1 MSNKIINI
9 ILYITAVVALAVV
22 VVFFIKLGSIKPT
35 DNGGTDTLAT
45 DTEKLDKLSDLTGKQ
60 ETSPGPTDP
69 TSTDNPDATG
79 TPITSGDPASQG
91 VTSGPDTPTDID
103 NPSTALTPTDT
114 PTDIPATPDPTE
126 APDPTKAPDERGGN
140 VTVDVSKIDPAKPI
154 VALTFDDGPSA
165 NTASILETLSEYG
178 AHATFFMVGEN
189 VTAHPDRV
197 KMVYDAGCEIGNH
210 TVNHKNLNNLSK
222 DEIKKEIEDNQ
233 ADIIAALGVTISCPV
248 RPPYGNVNDNVRE
261 ACKHPMIN
269 WSVDTLDWKSRNA
282 DSVFEEVKKSTRDGS
297 IILMHDL
304 YGSTADAVKK
314 VVPWLVEQGYQICS
328 VSEMFAARGVALE
341 DGHVYNSVMN
351 AQKYLDSLNS
361 ET

>member
-22 VVFFIKLGSIKPT
+22 VVFFIKLGSIEPADK
-35 DNGGTDTLAT
+35 GKTDTAST
-45 DTEKLDKLSDLTGKQ
+45 DTENIDELSNLTGKQ
-60 ETSPGPTDP
+60 ETSPGPAKDTQDTTGTPTVSEDPATQAVTPDPATPTD
-69 TSTDNPDATG
+69 TDNPSSA
-79 TPITSGDPASQG
+79 
-91 VTSGPDTPTDID
+91 V
-103 NPSTALTPTDT
+103 TPTDT
-114 PTDIPATPDPTE
+114 PITSDLTVTPDPTV
-126 APDPTKAPDERGGN
+126 APEEKGSK

-165 NTASILETLSEYG
+165 NTASILETLNEYG

-197 KMVYDAGCEIGNH
+197 KMVYDAGCEVGNH
-210 TVNHKNLNNLSK
+210 TVNHKNLNNLTK
-222 DEIKKEIEDNQ
+222 KEIKKEIEDNQ
-233 ADIIAALGVTISCPV
+233 ADINAALGVTISCLV

-282 DSVFEEVKKSTRDGS
+282 DSVFEEVKKSTKDGS

-304 YGSTADAVKK
+304 YGSTAEAVKK

-328 VSEMFAARGVALE
+328 VSEMFAARGVTLE
-341 DGHVYNSVMN
+341 NGHVYNSVMN

>member
-22 VVFFIKLGSIKPT
+22 VVFFIKLGSIEPADK
-35 DNGGTDTLAT
+35 GKTDTAST
-45 DTEKLDKLSDLTGKQ
+45 DTENIDELSNLTGKQ
-60 ETSPGPTDP
+60 ETSPGPATDTQDTTGTP
-69 TSTDNPDATG
+69 TVSEDPATQAVTPDPATPTDTDNPSSA
-79 TPITSGDPASQG
+79 
-91 VTSGPDTPTDID
+91 V
-103 NPSTALTPTDT
+103 TPTDT
-114 PTDIPATPDPTE
+114 PITSDLTVTPDPTV
-126 APDPTKAPDERGGN
+126 APEEKGSK

-165 NTASILETLSEYG
+165 NTASILETLNEYG

-197 KMVYDAGCEIGNH
+197 KMVYDAGCEVGNH
-210 TVNHKNLNNLSK
+210 TVNHKNLNNLTK
-222 DEIKKEIEDNQ
+222 KEIKKEIEDNQ
-233 ADIIAALGVTISCPV
+233 ADINAALGVTISCLV

-282 DSVFEEVKKSTRDGS
+282 DSVFEEVKKSTKDGS

-304 YGSTADAVKK
+304 YGSTAEAVKK

-328 VSEMFAARGVALE
+328 VSEMFAARGVTLE
-341 DGHVYNSVMN
+341 NGHVYNSVMN

>member
-22 VVFFIKLGSIKPT
+22 VVFFIKLGSIEPADK
-35 DNGGTDTLAT
+35 GKTDTAST
-45 DTEKLDKLSDLTGKQ
+45 DTENIDELSTLTGKQ
-60 ETSPGPTDP
+60 ETSPGPATD
-69 TSTDNPDATG
+69 TPDTTG
-79 TPITSGDPASQG
+79 TPTVSEDPATQA
-91 VTSGPDTPTDID
+91 VTPGSITPTDTD
-103 NPSTALTPTDT
+103 NPSTVVTPTDT
-114 PTDIPATPDPTE
+114 PVTPEPTE
-126 APDPTKAPDERGGN
+126 APEEKGSK

-165 NTASILETLSEYG
+165 NTASILDTLNEYG

-197 KMVYDAGCEIGNH
+197 KMVYDAGCEVGNH
-210 TVNHKNLNNLSK
+210 TVNHKNLNNLTK
-222 DEIKKEIEDNQ
+222 KEIKKEIEDNQ
-233 ADIIAALGVTISCPV
+233 ADINAALGVTISCLV

-282 DSVFEEVKKSTRDGS
+282 DSVFEEVKKSTKDGS

-304 YGSTADAVKK
+304 YGSTAEAVKK

-328 VSEMFAARGVALE
+328 VSEMFAARGVTLE
-341 DGHVYNSVMN
+341 NGHVYNSVMN

>member
-22 VVFFIKLGSIKPT
+22 VVFFIKLGSIGPSDK
-35 DNGGTDTLAT
+35 DKKDTVSA
-45 DTEKLDKLSDLTGKQ
+45 DTEKIDELSNLTGKQ
-60 ETSPGPTDP
+60 ETTPGPAD
-69 TSTDNPDATG
+69 TDNPDTTG
-79 TPITSGDPASQG
+79 TPIVSEDPASQG
-91 VTSGPDTPTDID
+91 VTPDSATPTDID
-103 NPSTALTPTDT
+103 NPSTVVTPTDT
-114 PTDIPATPDPTE
+114 PITPEPTE
-126 APDPTKAPDERGGN
+126 APDLTETPDNKGSK

-197 KMVYDAGCEIGNH
+197 KLVYDAGCEVGNH

-222 DEIKKEIEDNQ
+222 EEIKKEIEDNQ
-233 ADIIAALGVTISCPV
+233 EDINAALGVTISCLV

-282 DSVFEEVKKSTRDGS
+282 DSVFEEVKKSTKDGS

-304 YGSTADAVKK
+304 YGSTAEAVKK

-328 VSEMFAARGVALE
+328 VSEMFAARGVVLE
-341 DGHVYNSVMN
+341 NGHVYNNVMN

>member
-22 VVFFIKLGSIKPT
+22 VVFFIKLGSIEPADK
-35 DNGGTDTLAT
+35 GKTDTAST
-45 DTEKLDKLSDLTGKQ
+45 DTENIDELSNLTGKQ
-60 ETSPGPTDP
+60 ETSPGPATDTQDTTGTP
-69 TSTDNPDATG
+69 TVSEDPATQAVTPDPATPTDTDNPSSA
-79 TPITSGDPASQG
+79 
-91 VTSGPDTPTDID
+91 V
-103 NPSTALTPTDT
+103 TPTDT
-114 PTDIPATPDPTE
+114 PITSDLTVTPDPTV
-126 APDPTKAPDERGGN
+126 APDEKGSK

-165 NTASILETLSEYG
+165 NTASILETLNEYG

-197 KMVYDAGCEIGNH
+197 KMVYDAGCEVGNH
-210 TVNHKNLNNLSK
+210 TVNHKNLNNLTK
-222 DEIKKEIEDNQ
+222 KEIKKEIEDNQ
-233 ADIIAALGVTISCPV
+233 ADINAALGVTISCLV

-282 DSVFEEVKKSTRDGS
+282 DSVFEEVKKSTKDGS

-304 YGSTADAVKK
+304 YGSTAEAVKK

-328 VSEMFAARGVALE
+328 VSEMFAARGVTLE
-341 DGHVYNSVMN
+341 NGHVYNSVMN